1 MIVKYVYKGENLNFH
16 RLTKPGLSVL
26 ILAGSA
32 SLAAAASS
40 VIGMAS
46 AQSGALLDNA
56 KVSGNAT
63 VFEGSRLQSSGY
75 SRVHLSNGSRLDLAA
90 GSTAQVFANR
100 VSLEQGMS
108 EVQSSTGFTI
118 EARSLK
124 IQPTSSNSIARVK
137 LDGDKQ
143 VFVTALNSPVNVL
156 NKDGMLVARV
166 APGLPLS
173 FLPQAGAGAA
183 FDSTGCVLVKGGA
196 AILVD
201 STGNQV
207 YEIRGLDMRKAVGNT
222 THVTGATDSSATPAG
237 GATAVV
243 KASKAMV
250 TKKGG
255 CSAQAS
261 KLGASTAAAGLG
273 AAVGAA
279 AAGGA
284 AAGAATA
291 AAVGISTTALV
302 VGGVAAATAAA
313 IGGAAAAG
321 SFSSN
326 SP

>member
-1 MIVKYVYKGENLNFH
+1 MLN
-16 RLTKPGLSVL
+16 RLIAPSLSFVL
-26 ILAGSA
+26 VVGSA
-32 SLAAAASS
+32 SVAGAATP

-63 VFEGSRLQSSGY
+63 VFEGSTLQSSGY

-90 GSTAQVFANR
+90 GSKAQVFANH

-108 EVQSSTGFTI
+108 EVQSSTGFEI
-118 EARSLK
+118 DARTLK
-124 IQPTSSNSIARVK
+124 IQPTSSTSIARVK

-173 FLPQAGAGAA
+173 FMPQAGAGTA

-201 STGNQV
+201 SSGNQV
-207 YEIRGLDMRKAVGNT
+207 TEIRGLDLRKAVGNT
-222 THVTGATDSSATPAG
+222 TQVTGMTDSSATPAG
-237 GATAVV
+237 GASSVV
-243 KASKAMV
+243 KASKATV

-255 CSAQAS
+255 CSTVAT
-261 KLGASTAAAGLG
+261 KVGASTAAAGLG
-273 AAVGAA
+273 AAVGAGA
-279 AAGGA
+279 AGAGGA
-284 AAGAATA
+284 AVGAAAAGTAAGLSTAAVVGISVAAATA
-291 AAVGISTTALV
+291 AAVG
-302 VGGVAAATAAA
+302 
-313 IGGAAAAG
+313 GAAAAG
-321 SFSSN
+321 TFSS
-326 SP
+326 SSK